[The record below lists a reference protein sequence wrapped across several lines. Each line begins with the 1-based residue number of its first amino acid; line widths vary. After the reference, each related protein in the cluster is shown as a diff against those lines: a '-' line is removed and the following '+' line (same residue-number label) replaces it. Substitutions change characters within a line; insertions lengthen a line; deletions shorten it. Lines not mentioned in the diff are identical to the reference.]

1 MPHELFLTT
10 IQKTKIRNASAK
22 NMSMDMKLNK
32 AVISKIVQTGGFLCD
47 VLGSLSNI
55 GKGVS
60 KKPIT
65 ILAARLDKNTF
76 PGLVSNLASNGT
88 SNAIDKFRKKIDER
102 GALVLMMK
110 VMGKEVIDEVFSLTL
125 SCNQYRNY

>member
-10 IQKTKIRNASAK
+10 RQKTKIRNASAK

-32 AVISKIVQTGGFLCD
+32 AVISKIVQMGGFLCD

-55 GKGVS
+55 GKRVS

-88 SNAIDKFRKKIDER
+88 SNAIDKFRKKTDER

-110 VMGKEVIDEVFSLTL
+110 VMGKEVIDEVFNLTL

>member
-1 MPHELFLTT
+1 
-10 IQKTKIRNASAK
+10 
-22 NMSMDMKLNK
+22 MSMDMKLNK

-47 VLGSLSNI
+47 VWGSLSNI